1 MGTAE
6 PRSKLPVIAGTVAAL
21 SAVVL
26 TAQALRGPLIALPL
40 ALIPAIAAMGI
51 FRRVIWS
58 SYGLVLNQFAGLAIL
73 ALVSARGEAGVAST
87 IVSTGISSFL
97 LALLFFFSGKA
108 PAREGGRRGHPLPW
122 IIVAFI
128 PLLPFL
134 FLVAYAMPT
143 GSMEPPLLP
152 GDKILVRVAPTPA
165 VERGTVVVFHYPV
178 DRKQTF
184 VKRVVGVAGDRIKI
198 SNKALFRDGVRVT
211 EPYVIHALDYTDA
224 YRDNFP
230 NGPQDL
236 IFPPAVE
243 TLQKHLQN
251 GEVVVPAGKYFVLG
265 DNRDQSLD
273 SRYWGFVDQSEI
285 IGVPVMIYDS
295 AEQSGEQPAASS
307 LLTPRKTRW
316 SRLFK
321 FL

>member
-1 MGTAE
+1 MNTTE
-6 PRSKLPVIAGTVAAL
+6 PRSKLPAIAGAIAVL

-26 TAQALRGPLIALPL
+26 TAQALRGPLVALPL
-40 ALIPAIAAMGI
+40 ALIPAIAAIGI

-58 SYGLVLNQFAGLAIL
+58 SYGLALNQFAGLAIL
-73 ALVSARGEAGVAST
+73 ALVSVRGEAGVAST

-97 LALLFFFSGKA
+97 LGLLFFYSGKA
-108 PAREGGRRGHPLPW
+108 TAREGGRRGHPLPW

-134 FLVAYAMPT
+134 FLVAYAIPT
-143 GSMEPPLLP
+143 GSMEPTLLP
-152 GDKILVRVAPTPA
+152 GDKLLVRVAPAPR
-165 VERGTVVVFHYPV
+165 VERGTVIVFHYPV

-184 VKRVVGVAGDRIKI
+184 VIRVVGVAGDRIKI
-198 SNKALFRDGVRVT
+198 SNKILYRNGIRLT
-211 EPYVIHALDYTDA
+211 EPYVIHPMDYMDS

-230 NGPQDL
+230 SEPNSPVY
-236 IFPPAVE
+236 PPALEMLSKQV
-243 TLQKHLQN
+243 QN

-295 AEQSGEQPAASS
+295 AEQPGEQPAASS